1 MQPAIQKI
9 WQKRTK
15 DGYWKPAKQTHGK
28 GLFPHGKDWETQPL
42 EYLAGDGSSEY
53 VCPNI
58 RTPDM
63 DRLINYPKCQ
73 TVTSMTKRYKPLSG

>member
-15 DGYWKPAKQTHGK
+15 DGYWNLQDRHTGKVFFHMEKIGKPRRWNTLRAMAVLNMYAQA
-28 GLFPHGKDWETQPL
+28 L
-42 EYLAGDGSSEY
+42 EQ
-53 VCPNI
+53 
-58 RTPDM
+58 PDM
-63 DRLINYPKCQ
+63 DRLINDSKCQ